1 MAHLNNS
8 KYRNTGILFELLV
21 RQIASDILS
30 NKEPHAA
37 TLVKKYF
44 SNTEIA
50 KEHKLYQSLINV
62 QSLAESKAD
71 SLVETIL
78 KLSEKLNKTALRKEK
93 YNLIKDIK
101 EHYNLEDFFKA
112 KIQNYKINAA
122 IFNLMEAHTSAE
134 FTDPKI
140 VIDNRVTLLEF
151 LTNKA
156 VDKAVVKDQ
165 VMEEYAKQDKSTRMM
180 IYKMVVENFNTK
192 YTDLLPEQKTLLKE
206 FINNISNTV
215 SLKEYVNNQI
225 QNVKL
230 ELDVLT
236 EKITDKKIQIKL
248 SEVNNI
254 LNMIPKSENVSDD
267 DVLNLMN
274 YYELLHELRNTK

>member
-1 MAHLNNS
+1 MSKLKNS
-8 KYRNTGILFELLV
+8 KYKNTGILFELLV

-44 SNTEIA
+44 SNSEIA
-50 KEHKLYQSLINV
+50 KEHKLYQTLINV
-62 QSLAESKAD
+62 QSLSESKAD
-71 SLVETIL
+71 SLVETVL
-78 KLSEKLNKTALRKEK
+78 KLSEKLNKTSLRKEK

-112 KIQNYKINAA
+112 KIQNYKINAS
-122 IFNLMEAHTSAE
+122 IFNLMEAHTSTE
-134 FTDPKI
+134 FTDPKV

-225 QNVKL
+225 QNIKL
-230 ELDVLT
+230 ELEVLT
-236 EKITDKKIQIKL
+236 SKITDKKIQIKL

-254 LNMIPKSENVSDD
+254 LNMIPKSENVADD

-274 YYELLHELRNTK
+274 YYELLHELRTT

>member
-1 MAHLNNS
+1 MSKLKNS
-8 KYRNTGILFELLV
+8 KYKNTGILFELLV

-50 KEHKLYQSLINV
+50 KEHKLYQTLINV
-62 QSLAESKAD
+62 QALAESKAD

-101 EHYNLEDFFKA
+101 ENYNLEDFFKA

-122 IFNLMEAHTSAE
+122 IFNLMEAHTSTE

-151 LTNKA
+151 LTKKS
-156 VDKAVVKDQ
+156 VDKSVVKDQ
-165 VMEEYAKQDKSTRMM
+165 VLEEYSKQDKSTRMM
-180 IYKMVVENFNTK
+180 IYKMVVENFNSK
-192 YTDLLPEQKTLLKE
+192 YTDLLPEQKTLLSE
-206 FINNISNTV
+206 FIKNISNTV

-230 ELDVLT
+230 ELEVLT
-236 EKITDKKIQIKL
+236 SKITDKKIQIKL

-274 YYELLHELRNTK
+274 YYELLHELRAA

>member
-1 MAHLNNS
+1 MSKLKNS
-8 KYRNTGILFELLV
+8 KYKNTGILFELLV

-50 KEHKLYQSLINV
+50 KEHKLYQTLINV

-101 EHYNLEDFFKA
+101 ENYNLEDFFKA

-151 LTNKA
+151 LTNKSI
-156 VDKAVVKDQ
+156 DKAVVKDQ

-180 IYKMVVENFNTK
+180 IYKMVVENFNSK
-192 YTDLLPEQKTLLKE
+192 YTDLLPEQKTLLSE
-206 FINNISNTV
+206 FIKNISNTV

-230 ELDVLT
+230 ELEVLT
-236 EKITDKKIQIKL
+236 SKITDKKIQIKL

-254 LNMIPKSENVSDD
+254 LNMIPKSENISDD

-274 YYELLHELRNTK
+274 YYELLHELRTTK

>member
-1 MAHLNNS
+1 
-8 KYRNTGILFELLV
+8 
-21 RQIASDILS
+21 
-30 NKEPHAA
+30 
-37 TLVKKYF
+37 
-44 SNTEIA
+44 
-50 KEHKLYQSLINV
+50 
-62 QSLAESKAD
+62 
-71 SLVETIL
+71 
-78 KLSEKLNKTALRKEK
+78 
-93 YNLIKDIK
+93 
-101 EHYNLEDFFKA
+101 
-112 KIQNYKINAA
+112 
-122 IFNLMEAHTSAE
+122 MEAHTSTE

-156 VDKAVVKDQ
+156 VDKSAVQDQ
-165 VMEEYAKQDKSTRMM
+165 VMEEYSKQDKGTRMM
-180 IYKMVVENFNTK
+180 IYKMVVESFNTK

-215 SLKEYVNNQI
+215 TLKEYINNQI

-230 ELDVLT
+230 ELEVLT
-236 EKITDKKIQIKL
+236 SKIVDKKIQIKL

-274 YYELLHELRNTK
+274 YYELLHELRTA

>member
-1 MAHLNNS
+1 MSKLKNS
-8 KYRNTGILFELLV
+8 KYKNTGILFELLV

-50 KEHKLYQSLINV
+50 KEHKLYQTLINV

-122 IFNLMEAHTSAE
+122 IFNLMEAHTSTE
-134 FTDPKI
+134 FTDPKL

-151 LTNKA
+151 LTNKT
-156 VDKAVVKDQ
+156 VNKAVVKDQ

-180 IYKMVVENFNTK
+180 IYKMVVENFNSK
-192 YTDLLPEQKTLLKE
+192 YTDLLPEQKTLLSE
-206 FINNISNTV
+206 FIKNISNTV

-230 ELDVLT
+230 ELEVLT
-236 EKITDKKIQIKL
+236 SKISDKKIQIKL

-274 YYELLHELRNTK
+274 YYELLHELRAV

>member
-1 MAHLNNS
+1 MSKLKNS
-8 KYRNTGILFELLV
+8 KYKNTGILFELLV

-50 KEHKLYQSLINV
+50 KEHKLYQTLINV

-101 EHYNLEDFFKA
+101 ENYNLEDFFKA

-122 IFNLMEAHTSAE
+122 IFNLMEAHTSTE
-134 FTDPKI
+134 FTDPKL
-140 VIDNRVTLLEF
+140 VIENRVTLLEF
-151 LTNKA
+151 LTNK
-156 VDKAVVKDQ
+156 VIDKAVVKDQ

-180 IYKMVVENFNTK
+180 IYKMVVENFNSK
-192 YTDLLPEQKTLLKE
+192 YTDLLPEQKTLLSE
-206 FINNISNTV
+206 FIKNISNTV

-230 ELDVLT
+230 ELEVLT
-236 EKITDKKIQIKL
+236 SKISDKKIQIKL

-274 YYELLHELRNTK
+274 YYELLHELRTA

>member
-1 MAHLNNS
+1 MSKLKNS
-8 KYRNTGILFELLV
+8 KYKNTGILFELLV

-50 KEHKLYQSLINV
+50 KEHKLYQTLINV
-62 QSLAESKAD
+62 QALAESKAD

-151 LTNKA
+151 LTKKA

-165 VMEEYAKQDKSTRMM
+165 VLEEYSKQDKSTRMM
-180 IYKMVVENFNTK
+180 IYKMVVENFNSK
-192 YTDLLPEQKTLLKE
+192 YTDLLPEQKTLLSE
-206 FINNISNTV
+206 FIKNISNTV

-230 ELDVLT
+230 ELEVLT
-236 EKITDKKIQIKL
+236 SKIADKKIQIKL

-274 YYELLHELRNTK
+274 YYELLHELRTA

>member
-1 MAHLNNS
+1 MSKLRNS
-8 KYRNTGILFELLV
+8 KFKNTGILFELLV

-62 QSLAESKAD
+62 HSLAESKAD

-78 KLSEKLNKTALRKEK
+78 KLSEKLNKTSLRKEK
-93 YNLIKDIK
+93 YNLIKDLK
-101 EHYNLEDFFKA
+101 EYYNLEDFFKA
-112 KIQNYKINAA
+112 KIQNYKINAS
-122 IFNLMEAHTSAE
+122 IFNLMEAHTSTE

-151 LTNKA
+151 LTNKSI
-156 VDKAVVKDQ
+156 DKTAVKDQ
-165 VMEEYAKQDKSTRMM
+165 VLEEYAKQDIGTRMM
-180 IYKMVVENFNTK
+180 IYRIIVEKFNTK
-192 YTDLLPEQKTLLKE
+192 YSNLLPEQKSLLKE
-206 FINNISNTV
+206 FINNISNTIT
-215 SLKEYVNNQI
+215 LKEYVNNQI

-230 ELDVLT
+230 ELEILT
-236 EKITDKKIQIKL
+236 PKISNKKIQIKL

>member
-1 MAHLNNS
+1 MSKLKNS
-8 KYRNTGILFELLV
+8 KYKNTGILFELLV

-151 LTNKA
+151 LTKKA

-267 DVLNLMN
+267 DILNLMN
-274 YYELLHELRNTK
+274 YYELLHELRTA

>member
-1 MAHLNNS
+1 MSKLKNS
-8 KYRNTGILFELLV
+8 KYKNTGILFELLV

-50 KEHKLYQSLINV
+50 KEHKLYQTLINV
-62 QSLAESKAD
+62 QALAESKAD

-101 EHYNLEDFFKA
+101 ENYNLEDFFKA

-122 IFNLMEAHTSAE
+122 IFNLMEAHTSTE
-134 FTDPKI
+134 FTDPKL
-140 VIDNRVTLLEF
+140 VIENRVTLLEF
-151 LTNKA
+151 LTKKSVNKE
-156 VDKAVVKDQ
+156 VVKDQ
-165 VMEEYAKQDKSTRMM
+165 VLEEYAKQDKSTRMM
-180 IYKMVVENFNTK
+180 IYKMVVENFNSK
-192 YTDLLPEQKTLLKE
+192 YTDLLPEQKTLLSE
-206 FINNISNTV
+206 FIKNISNTV

-230 ELDVLT
+230 ELEVLT
-236 EKITDKKIQIKL
+236 SKISDKKIQIKL

-274 YYELLHELRNTK
+274 YYELLHELRTA

>member
-1 MAHLNNS
+1 
-8 KYRNTGILFELLV
+8 
-21 RQIASDILS
+21 
-30 NKEPHAA
+30 
-37 TLVKKYF
+37 
-44 SNTEIA
+44 
-50 KEHKLYQSLINV
+50 
-62 QSLAESKAD
+62 
-71 SLVETIL
+71 
-78 KLSEKLNKTALRKEK
+78 
-93 YNLIKDIK
+93 
-101 EHYNLEDFFKA
+101 
-112 KIQNYKINAA
+112 
-122 IFNLMEAHTSAE
+122 MEAHTSTE

-156 VDKAVVKDQ
+156 VDKLAVQDQ
-165 VMEEYAKQDKSTRMM
+165 VMEEYSKQDKSTRMM

-215 SLKEYVNNQI
+215 TLKEYINNQI
-225 QNVKL
+225 QNIKL
-230 ELDVLT
+230 ELEVLT
-236 EKITDKKIQIKL
+236 SKIVDKKIQIKL

-274 YYELLHELRNTK
+274 YYELLHELRTA

>member
-1 MAHLNNS
+1 MSKLKNS
-8 KYRNTGILFELLV
+8 KYKNTGILFELLV

-50 KEHKLYQSLINV
+50 KEHKLYQTLINV

-101 EHYNLEDFFKA
+101 ENYNLEDFFKA

-134 FTDPKI
+134 FTDPKL
-140 VIDNRVTLLEF
+140 VIENRVTLLEF
-151 LTNKA
+151 LTNKSI
-156 VDKAVVKDQ
+156 DKAVVKDQ
-165 VMEEYAKQDKSTRMM
+165 VLEEYSKQDKSTRMM
-180 IYKMVVENFNTK
+180 IYKMVVENFNSK
-192 YTDLLPEQKTLLKE
+192 YTDLLPEQKTLLSE
-206 FINNISNTV
+206 FIKNISNTV

-230 ELDVLT
+230 ELEVLT
-236 EKITDKKIQIKL
+236 SKITDKKIQIKL

-274 YYELLHELRNTK
+274 YYELLHELRTA

>member
-1 MAHLNNS
+1 MSKLKNS
-8 KYRNTGILFELLV
+8 KYKNTGILFELLV

-37 TLVKKYF
+37 ALVKKYF

-156 VDKAVVKDQ
+156 IDKAVVKDQ

-180 IYKMVVENFNTK
+180 IYKMVVESFNTK
-192 YTDLLPEQKTLLKE
+192 YNDLLPEQKTLLKE

-215 SLKEYVNNQI
+215 ALKEYVNNQI

-254 LNMIPKSENVSDD
+254 LNMIPKAENVSDD

>member
-1 MAHLNNS
+1 MSKLKNS
-8 KYRNTGILFELLV
+8 KYKNTGILFELLV

-50 KEHKLYQSLINV
+50 KEHKLYQTLINV

-101 EHYNLEDFFKA
+101 ENYNLEDFFKA

-122 IFNLMEAHTSAE
+122 IFNLMEAHTSTE
-134 FTDPKI
+134 FTDPKL
-140 VIDNRVTLLEF
+140 VIENRVTLLEF
-151 LTNKA
+151 LTNKSI
-156 VDKAVVKDQ
+156 DKSVVKDQ
-165 VMEEYAKQDKSTRMM
+165 VLEEYSKQDKSTRMM
-180 IYKMVVENFNTK
+180 IYKMVVENFNSK
-192 YTDLLPEQKTLLKE
+192 YTDLLPEQKTLLSE
-206 FINNISNTV
+206 FIKNISNTV

-230 ELDVLT
+230 ELEVLT
-236 EKITDKKIQIKL
+236 SKITDKKIQIKL

-274 YYELLHELRNTK
+274 YYELLHELRAA